1 MSGDTVECFNCGH
14 ANPSWAQVCRNCGA
28 PMTTE
33 VPRRPGALGMFP
45 TDRASLTSI
54 AATLG
59 AIVLAIIVGAVL
71 SGLIPPAPNVA
82 AATPSPSPSLSASAS
97 ASVLASP
104 SGSGK
109 PSASATPGLIGT
121 ISYGHALDPT
131 THLVTQPTD
140 SFAPGD
146 QFCYSISLTQPFG
159 VAHIGEE
166 VIRVNTDGSLTV
178 VQSRDNEIM
187 NVTPAAKVAG
197 FCTRATGLIQ
207 VWSTGN
213 FIMREYRGAE
223 LIAEGRF
230 AMTG

>member
-1 MSGDTVECFNCGH
+1 MSGDAVECFNCGH

-33 VPRRPGALGMFP
+33 VARRPGPLGIFP
-45 TDRASLTSI
+45 TDRSSLTSI

-59 AIVLAIIVGAVL
+59 AILAAIVVGAVL

-82 AATPSPSPSLSASAS
+82 EATATPSPS
-97 ASVLASP
+97 ASVSPSVSVVPSP
-104 SGSGK
+104 SGSGA
-109 PSASATPGLIGT
+109 PTPSATPGLIGT
-121 ISYGHALDPT
+121 ISYGYALDPT
-131 THLVTQPTD
+131 THMAIQPTD

-146 QFCYSISLTQPFG
+146 QFCYSISLSEPFG
-159 VAHIGEE
+159 VTKMPEE
-166 VIRVNTDGSLTV
+166 VMKVNSDGTLTI

-197 FCTRATGLIQ
+197 YCTRATGLIQ
-207 VWSTGN
+207 EWSTGN
-213 FIMREYRGAE
+213 FIMREYRGAQ

-230 AMTG
+230 ALTG

>member
-33 VPRRPGALGMFP
+33 VPRRAGPLGMVP

-54 AATLG
+54 GVTVG
-59 AIVLAIIVGAVL
+59 AILSAIVVGALL

-82 AATPSPSPSLSASAS
+82 ETTPTPSPSPSGSPTESVPAASGSAGPST
-97 ASVLASP
+97 SP
-104 SGSGK
+104 S
-109 PSASATPGLIGT
+109 PSLIGT
-121 ISYGHALDPT
+121 ISYGYALDPT
-131 THLVTQPTD
+131 THLVSEPTE

-146 QFCYSISLTQPFG
+146 QFCYSISLSEPFG
-159 VAHIGEE
+159 TAQIGEE
-166 VIRVNTDGSLTV
+166 VLRIETDGSLTV
-178 VQSRDNEIM
+178 VQSRDNEKM
-187 NVTPAAKVAG
+187 DVTPAAQVAG

-213 FIMREYRGAE
+213 FIMREYRGVE

>member
-33 VPRRPGALGMFP
+33 VPRRAGPLGIFP
-45 TDRASLTSI
+45 TDRSSLTSI

-59 AIVLAIIVGAVL
+59 AILAAIVVGAVL

-82 AATPSPSPSLSASAS
+82 EATATPSPSASPSPSA
-97 ASVLASP
+97 VPSP
-104 SGSGK
+104 SGSVAPTAK
-109 PSASATPGLIGT
+109 PTPGLIGT
-121 ISYGHALDPT
+121 INYGYALDPT
-131 THLVTQPTD
+131 THLAIQPTD

-146 QFCYSISLTQPFG
+146 QFCYSITLTQPFS
-159 VAHIGEE
+159 VTKMPEE
-166 VIRVNTDGSLTV
+166 VIRVNSDGTLTV

-197 FCTRATGLIQ
+197 YCTRATGLIQ
-207 VWSTGN
+207 AWSTGN
-213 FIMREYRGAE
+213 FIMREYRGAQ

-230 AMTG
+230 ALTG

>member
-33 VPRRPGALGMFP
+33 VPRRAGPLGMIP
-45 TDRASLTSI
+45 TDRGSLTSI
-54 AATLG
+54 GATVG
-59 AIVLAIIVGAVL
+59 AILAAIVIGTLL

-82 AATPSPSPSLSASAS
+82 ETTPTPSPSPSS
-97 ASVLASP
+97 SP
-104 SGSGK
+104 SGSTPVSSGSGA
-109 PSASATPGLIGT
+109 PSVSPSPGLIGT
-121 ISYGHALDPT
+121 ISYGYALDPS
-131 THLVTQPTD
+131 THTVTEPTE

-146 QFCYSISLTQPFG
+146 QFCYSISLTEPFG
-159 VAHIGEE
+159 TAQIGEE
-166 VIRVNTDGSLTV
+166 VLRIESDGSLTV
-178 VQSRDNEIM
+178 VQSRDKEIM
-187 NVTPAAKVAG
+187 DVTPAAQVAG

-213 FIMREYRGAE
+213 FIMREYRGVE